1 MFSMAYRVQEQ
12 AGSQADAQ
20 KFIVFYAPEN
30 GGLLDRHAAH
40 RTQRSVY

>member
-30 GGLLDRHAAH
+30 GGVIRPACSLP
-40 RTQRSVY
+40 